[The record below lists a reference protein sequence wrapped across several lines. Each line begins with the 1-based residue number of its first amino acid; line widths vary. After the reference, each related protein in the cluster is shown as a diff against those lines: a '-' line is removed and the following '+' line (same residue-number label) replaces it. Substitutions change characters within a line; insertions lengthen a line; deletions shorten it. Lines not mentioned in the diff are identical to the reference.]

1 MSEQMSVHLNRGA
14 EVKFNDR
21 RYRINKVINLTE
33 VMLLDPDSG
42 ELLTAR
48 VQDLKAVDS
57 KAAIAQDL
65 VAVDDKLWRVAQERF
80 AIIKPLLKMDNRT
93 RSEVELVAKSH
104 KVGTNTLYR
113 WIMFNFTSLV

>member
-1 MSEQMSVHLNRGA
+1 MSEQMSVRLNRGA

-57 KAAIAQDL
+57 KVAIAQDL
-65 VAVDDKLWRVAQERF
+65 VAVDDKL
-80 AIIKPLLKMDNRT
+80 
-93 RSEVELVAKSH
+93 
-104 KVGTNTLYR
+104 
-113 WIMFNFTSLV
+113 